1 MKSAVLPRV
10 RCAALM
16 AIAVSVAAAPAA
28 SAQPSATGGA
38 AAELPRVT
46 SVQCGAKKTAKCREG
61 KRLRLHGKYLAQTRR
76 VVFMGG
82 AGREDDRQVRPRK
95 RTARRVVVRIPSG
108 APSGRVRVLTAM
120 SGSPA
125 GPRVQVVPKPST
137 KAATPGGGAPTAF
150 PIKGAYDYGTYVNTF
165 GGGRNH
171 QGQDVFAKCGTPLVA
186 GLGGR
191 VTIVKWQDAAGN
203 YVVIKADD
211 GTSQAYM
218 HLQKPAPVS
227 RGQRVEAGQPIG
239 RVGDTGRAT
248 GCHLHF
254 ELWTAPGWYEG
265 GKAIDPL
272 PTLKRW
278 ARAEGR

>member
-1 MKSAVLPRV
+1 MTSPVLPRIRRATLLAV
-10 RCAALM
+10 
-16 AIAVSVAAAPAA
+16 AVSVAAAPAA
-28 SAQPSATGGA
+28 SAHRNVTGGA
-38 AAELPRVT
+38 AAESPRVA
-46 SVQCGAKKTAKCREG
+46 SVQCGTKKTAKCPEG
-61 KRLRLHGKYLAQTRR
+61 KRLRLQGEHLDQTRK
-76 VVFMGG
+76 VVFMGA

-95 RTARRVVVRIPSG
+95 RRAHRVVVRIPSG
-108 APSGRVRVLTAM
+108 APSGRVRVLTAVG
-120 SGSPA
+120 GSPA
-125 GPRVQVVPKPST
+125 GPRVQVVPKAT
-137 KAATPGGGAPTAF
+137 TRAATPGGGAPTAF
-150 PIKGAYDYGTYVNTF
+150 PVKGAYDYGTYVNTF

-171 QGQDVFAKCGTPLVA
+171 KGQDVFAKCGTPLVA

-191 VTIVKWQDAAGN
+191 VTMAKWQDAAGN

-218 HLQKPAPVS
+218 HLQKPTPVS

-265 GKAIDPL
+265 GTAIDPL